1 LIQTG
6 DGTFTLYLGS
16 IWRVGSRLTGEHG
29 SLRIRLDLNAV
40 DEALALTLLK
50 GLKFQS
56 DIEDRSSHE

>member
-1 LIQTG
+1 
-6 DGTFTLYLGS
+6 
-16 IWRVGSRLTGEHG
+16 VGSRLTGEHG